1 MSARWSQQTKLIVT
15 IGVLL
20 GLVWAVFRFGRV
32 LSPVVV
38 AVILSYLINQ
48 SVGWI
53 VRNTGWPRLPIV
65 IVHFILIL
73 ALLISAPAILTPR
86 LIRAVGALNLDLQGV
101 IVELGRRSQEPVIL
115 FGFQLEVSQLYN
127 QIIDVL
133 RTLLQSFVS
142 GAVDIVFN
150 VAAALLYLILVLVL
164 SVYMVKDTPQMG
176 RFIYQRIPPAYRP
189 ELRALWVELVAI
201 WDAFFRGQ
209 VVLGIVVASLV
220 TTVMTAVG
228 LRNAPILG
236 LISGLLEVIPTFGP
250 AIAMIPGVLLALV
263 QGSTWLPLTREV
275 FALLVAGCYLAIQQ
289 IENHFIV
296 PRIIGRR
303 VHLHPVVILSGALA
317 GAQLSGILGVF
328 LAAPVIAS
336 LRILFGYAY
345 AKILDLEPFKPPEV
359 LVPTPHQRQ
368 IGGRPVR
375 GILFDLDGAL
385 AETDDA
391 LAKQWGR
398 RLRFLRRIS
407 SRLDT
412 EHAARRLIGMLEG
425 PSGRILSLLDRMGLE
440 DEAARFHGWLCRLRG
455 VRPADA
461 LQPVAGTPQLVR
473 ALAARYRLCIVTTR
487 CAEEVN
493 TFLEQ
498 NGFNGAFS
506 VIVSGDCSRRLRP
519 HPQPVRQAAEA
530 LGVSPAQCVLVGD
543 TGADVQAAKA
553 AGVFAI
559 GVLCGFGDAKDLSDA
574 DLILP
579 TTAHLA
585 DWL

>member
-20 GLVWAVFRFGRV
+20 GLVWAIFQFGRA

-38 AVILSYLINQ
+38 AVIVAYLINQ

-65 IVHFILIL
+65 IVHFLVIL

-115 FGFQLEVSQLYN
+115 FGLQLEVSQLYN
-127 QIIDVL
+127 QVIDML
-133 RTLLQSFVS
+133 RALLQSLVS
-142 GAVDIVFN
+142 GAVNIVFN

-164 SVYMVKDTPQMG
+164 AFYMVKDTPQIG
-176 RFIYQRIPPAYRP
+176 RFIYQRVPPAYRP
-189 ELRALWVELVAI
+189 ELRALWLELVAI

-209 VVLGIVVASLV
+209 VVLGVVIAVLV
-220 TTVMTAVG
+220 TVVMTAVG

-250 AIAMIPGVLLALV
+250 AIAMIPGVLIALV
-263 QGSTWLPLTREV
+263 QGSTWLPLTREA
-275 FALLVAGCYLAIQQ
+275 FALLVAGCYVTIQQ
-289 IENHFIV
+289 VENHFIV
-296 PRIIGRR
+296 PRVIGRR

-317 GAQLSGILGVF
+317 GAHLAGILGVF

-345 AKILDLEPFKPPEV
+345 AKILDLEPFKPPGV
-359 LVPTPHQRQ
+359 LVPTPQQQQ

-375 GILFDLDGAL
+375 AILFDLDGTL
-385 AETDDA
+385 AETDDM
-391 LAKQWGR
+391 LAKEWGR
-398 RLRFLRRIS
+398 RLQFLRRILP
-407 SRLDT
+407 RLDT
-412 EHAARRLIGMLEG
+412 EHLARRLICMLEG
-425 PSGRILSLLDRMGLE
+425 PSGRLLSLLDRMGLD
-440 DEAARFHGWLCRLRG
+440 DEAWRFYGWLCRLRG
-455 VRPADA
+455 ARPAGA
-461 LQPVAGTPQLVR
+461 LRPVAGTPQLAQ
-473 ALAARYRLCIVTTR
+473 ALARRYRLSIVTTR
-487 CAEEVN
+487 RAEEV
-493 TFLEQ
+493 TAFLEQ
-498 NGFNGAFS
+498 NGFNSAFS
-506 VIVSGDCSRRLRP
+506 VIVSGDSSRRLKP
-519 HPQPVRQAAEA
+519 HPQPLRQAAEA
-530 LGVSPAQCVLVGD
+530 LGVPLAQCVLVGD
-543 TGADVQAAKA
+543 TAADIQAAKA

-559 GVLCGFGDAKDLSDA
+559 GVLCGFGDAKDLSEA
-574 DLILP
+574 DLVLP
-579 TTAHLA
+579 STAHLA